1 MKYMQDNLIKVLW
14 VENDPEVI
22 EAYPMEAYEY
32 GIHLVPFTNWD
43 EAEVA
48 LKKDFDQW
56 SAIILDAKCCLHS
69 DSADNAAVFLT
80 NVSNSIT
87 QLCSGKKFV
96 PWFVLSGQAEDN
108 IKDLIPESRKSWD
121 SDWKKAFYDKNTDR
135 EMLYFR
141 IRNVARKFKSACM
154 KIHEM
159 YKEVFNAIDNLKLHD
174 DVDNYLTDL
183 LVELHF
189 SELDD
194 KKLNENYEKVRISIE
209 FIYRKMIDLGMLP
222 PQKKI
227 NLTWSNL
234 ILSGKPCIAKD
245 KTEVAKGVV
254 AIFPQILQ
262 DNVIHMIHTAG
273 SALHTDNEKDAD
285 TKHVKEY
292 LESVGNS
299 AYLIKSYALQI
310 CDLILWLNAYA
321 EEHPDKHSNSLNW
334 EVWDE
339 NRFH

>member
-1 MKYMQDNLIKVLW
+1 MKYMRNNLIKVLW

-48 LKKDFDQW
+48 LKNDFDQW

-69 DSADNAAVFLT
+69 DSADNATIFLT
-80 NVSNSIT
+80 NVFNSIT
-87 QLCSGKKFV
+87 QLCNGKRFI

-108 IKDLIPESRKSWD
+108 IKDLVLESRKSWD
-121 SDWKKAFYDKNTDR
+121 GDWKKSYYDKATDR
-135 EMLYFR
+135 EILYSRVRYF
-141 IRNVARKFKSACM
+141 AEKFMSASM
-154 KIHEM
+154 KIHHI

-194 KKLNENYEKVRISIE
+194 KKVNESYYKVRYSIE
-209 FIYRKMIDLGMLP
+209 CIYRKMIELGMLP
-222 PQKKI
+222 PQEKI
-227 NLTWSNL
+227 NLMWSNS
-234 ILSGKPCIAKD
+234 ILSGRSCYAGD
-245 KTEVAKGVV
+245 KTEVAKGIV

-262 DNVIHMIHTAG
+262 DNVIHMVHTVG
-273 SALHTDNEKDAD
+273 SAVHPDNKSDCN

-292 LESVGNS
+292 LQSVGNT

-339 NRFH
+339 KRFH